1 MKFQKTILA
10 TFATL
15 LFSYNLQSEE
25 INNTSQ
31 KSDIIKEI
39 VSEGENCKHN
49 AIHYAT
55 SVERYP
61 YVKGLLDRKEFTL
74 YELNSQCQTALHI
87 AAELGNVSILNLF
100 YDYLGNFETVNSEN
114 QTPIMTAVKNNQ
126 HQAVLFMVEK
136 GANLSS
142 VDNNGKSVRDYFNTY
157 GDYLTQKILRNNDN
171 KQALSK
177 FENSFNEKDTR
188 LEELRSIIEEKEV
201 RILNLTKNNA
211 DKELINAL
219 QEEVSILRDK
229 IRSLE
234 ITIAQQKQELEELR
248 TLRELYDENV
258 KSNVEL
264 SKARRIEFLE
274 THIPEDKDKEYDKLL
289 ENFTKSDES
298 DLNKMS
304 EELKLMEM
312 LSKPQ
317 YKIKD
322 KN

>member
-1 MKFQKTILA
+1 MQKNLPYIIIAFGVASLVAILS
-10 TFATL
+10 FLDLYDNFLYL
-15 LFSYNLQSEE
+15 L
-25 INNTSQ
+25 I
-31 KSDIIKEI
+31 
-39 VSEGENCKHN
+39 
-49 AIHYAT
+49 
-55 SVERYP
+55 
-61 YVKGLLDRKEFTL
+61 
-74 YELNSQCQTALHI
+74 
-87 AAELGNVSILNLF
+87 
-100 YDYLGNFETVNSEN
+100 
-114 QTPIMTAVKNNQ
+114 
-126 HQAVLFMVEK
+126 
-136 GANLSS
+136 
-142 VDNNGKSVRDYFNTY
+142 
-157 GDYLTQKILRNNDN
+157 
-171 KQALSK
+171 
-177 FENSFNEKDTR
+177 
-188 LEELRSIIEEKEV
+188 RSIIEEKEV